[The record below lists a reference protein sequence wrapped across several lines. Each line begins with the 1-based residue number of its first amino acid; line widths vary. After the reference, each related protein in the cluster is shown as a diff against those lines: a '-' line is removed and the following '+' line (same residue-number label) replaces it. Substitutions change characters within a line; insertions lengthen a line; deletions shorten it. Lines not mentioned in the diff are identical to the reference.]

1 MIARLYA
8 NRIAGGVMN
17 AKTGK
22 AWCFADVSVR
32 KREEVAALLIA
43 DGHADLVP
51 AEYGGTKETSGE

>member
-8 NRIAGGVMN
+8 NRVASGALN

-22 AWCFADVSVR
+22 AWCFADVPVR
-32 KREEVAALLIA
+32 KQAEVAALLIA

-51 AEYGGTKETSGE
+51 AEHGGTMEE

>member
-43 DGHADLVP
+43 DGHAELVP
-51 AEYGGTKETSGE
+51 TAQEE